1 MVSWEVIN
9 GGGAGA
15 PLPPIQASGALVV
28 VPDAHLLFTAEF
40 SRIGDDLLLTGQDGG
55 VLLIQDCFALDVSP
69 MLLSPLDAMLPAEL
83 AGAFLG
89 WRRAVR
95 SPSCPEKVHNIV
107 RTVTDGSF
115 VNCYG

>member
-1 MVSWEVIN
+1 MNREVIN
-9 GGGAGA
+9 GGGSGT
-15 PLPPIQASGALVV
+15 PLPPIQVRGASAV

-40 SRIGDDLLLTGQDGG
+40 SRIGDDLLLNGQDGS
-55 VLLIQDCFALDVSP
+55 VLLIQDYFALDASP
-69 MLLSPLDAMLPAEL
+69 MLPSQLRTMMPPEL
-83 AGAFLG
+83 AAAFVG

-95 SPSCPEKVHNIV
+95 NPSCPEKVHNNV